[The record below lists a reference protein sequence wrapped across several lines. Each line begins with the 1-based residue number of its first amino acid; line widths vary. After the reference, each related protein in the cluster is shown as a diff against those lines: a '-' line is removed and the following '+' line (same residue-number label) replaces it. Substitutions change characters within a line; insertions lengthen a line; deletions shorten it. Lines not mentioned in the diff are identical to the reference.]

1 MDCWSEEAIEREARK
16 MSRGD
21 RPQDAEFLDHARSC
35 VRCGELLLLFQ
46 NAERGMELELSALP
60 SVPGAH
66 VLRLR
71 PARSGVAGRKL
82 DALKPV
88 EFDLAADTRRAE
100 QKRVITLT
108 TEGGSF
114 LVRLFPNDPEP
125 GATAVLVAS
134 QGDPTRI
141 TLPIGKDEFPFGADG
156 IARIPDFP
164 GPDVYLIVR

>member
-1 MDCWSEEAIEREARK
+1 M
-16 MSRGD
+16 
-21 RPQDAEFLDHARSC
+21 
-35 VRCGELLLLFQ
+35 
-46 NAERGMELELSALP
+46 
-60 SVPGAH
+60 
-66 VLRLR
+66 LRLR
-71 PARSGVAGRKL
+71 PARPGISKRGT
-82 DALKPV
+82 DPSMPV
-88 EFDLAADTRRAE
+88 EVDLAADTAMPE

-141 TLPIGKDEFPFGADG
+141 ALQIGKDEYPFGADG
-156 IARIPDFP
+156 VAHIPDFP